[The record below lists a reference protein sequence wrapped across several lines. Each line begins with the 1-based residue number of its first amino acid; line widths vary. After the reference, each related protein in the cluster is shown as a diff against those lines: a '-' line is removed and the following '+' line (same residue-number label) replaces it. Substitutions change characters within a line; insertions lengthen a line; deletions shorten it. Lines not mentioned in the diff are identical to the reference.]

1 VEIRQ
6 VQRGYNNKVVDVKR
20 AADRIG
26 EDIDVLAGT
35 IGERNMWR
43 FVALQR
49 AAAYI
54 TERLESAGITP
65 AVQEFPVNGARVQ
78 NIEAA
83 LAGSTD
89 TAPSVIVGA
98 HYDTVIGCPGAN
110 DNGTGVAAMLELAR
124 RFACQPH
131 RRTVRFV
138 AFANEEPPFFQT
150 AAMGSLVYAK
160 EAKRRGDRIVAML
173 SLETIG
179 YYSDRPNTQQY
190 PVAPLALFY
199 PNTGNFIAFVSNI
212 GSARLLRTAQR
223 AFKAR
228 SSFPV
233 QAAAVPA
240 AIPGVGWSDHWSFW
254 QVGYPAIMVTDTAPY
269 RYPWYHT
276 PQDTADKVSLVHV
289 ADVVDGLEEVVH
301 VAASG

>member
-1 VEIRQ
+1 MA
-6 VQRGYNNKVVDVKR
+6 DVKR
-20 AADRIG
+20 AADLIG
-26 EDIDVLAGT
+26 EDIDMLAGT

-43 FVALQR
+43 LAGLQR
-49 AAAYI
+49 AVAYI
-54 TERLESAGITP
+54 AERLEAAGFAP
-65 AVQEFPVNGARVQ
+65 AVQEYRVEGARVQ
-78 NIEAA
+78 NVEAT

-89 TAPSVIVGA
+89 TAPSVIIGA

-110 DNGTGVAAMLELAR
+110 DNATGVAAMLELAR
-124 RFACQPH
+124 RFAGQPH

-138 AFANEEPPFFQT
+138 TFANVEPPFFQT
-150 AAMGSLVYAK
+150 EAMGSLVYAK
-160 EAKRRGDRIVAML
+160 EAKRRGERIAAML

-179 YYSDRPNTQQY
+179 YYSDRPHSQQY

-199 PNTGNFIAFVSNI
+199 PNTGNFIAFVSDI
-212 GSARLLRTAQR
+212 GSARLLRTALR

-233 QAAAVPA
+233 QGAAVPV

-276 PQDTADKVSLVHV
+276 PGDTPDKVSLVHL

>member
-1 VEIRQ
+1 
-6 VQRGYNNKVVDVKR
+6 VVDVKR
-20 AADRIG
+20 AADRIS

-43 FVALQR
+43 LAALQR

-54 TERLESAGITP
+54 TERLESAGFTP
-65 AVQEFPVNGARVQ
+65 AVQEYPVEGARVQ

-89 TAPSVIVGA
+89 TAPSVIIGA

-110 DNGTGVAAMLELAR
+110 DNATGVAAMLELAR
-124 RFACQPH
+124 RFAGQPH

-138 AFANEEPPFFQT
+138 AFVNEEPPFFQT

-160 EAKRRGDRIVAML
+160 EAKRRGDRIAAML

-179 YYSDRPNTQQY
+179 YYSDRPNSQQY

-212 GSARLLRTAQR
+212 GSVSYARCGGSGGNPRRWLVRSLVLLAGRVPGHHGDGHGAVPLSLVSHAGRHSRQSVSCPPRGCGRWSRGDRARRGERLRVGFAAVKIFPLACRRPSARL
-223 AFKAR
+223 
-228 SSFPV
+228 S
-233 QAAAVPA
+233 
-240 AIPGVGWSDHWSFW
+240 
-254 QVGYPAIMVTDTAPY
+254 
-269 RYPWYHT
+269 
-276 PQDTADKVSLVHV
+276 
-289 ADVVDGLEEVVH
+289 
-301 VAASG
+301 

>member
-1 VEIRQ
+1 
-6 VQRGYNNKVVDVKR
+6 VKQ
-20 AADRIG
+20 AADRLG

-35 IGERNMWR
+35 IGERNVWR
-43 FVALQR
+43 HASLER

-54 TERLESAGITP
+54 SERLQAAGFTP
-65 AVQEFPVNGARVQ
+65 AVQEYPVEGVRVR
-78 NIEAA
+78 NIEAV
-83 LAGSTD
+83 LAGSSE
-89 TAPSVIVGA
+89 AAQAVVIGA

-124 RFACQPH
+124 RFADRPH
-131 RRTVRFV
+131 RHTIRFA

-150 AAMGSLVYAK
+150 AAMGSLVYAR
-160 EAKRRGDRIVAML
+160 EAKRRGDRISAML

-190 PVAPLALFY
+190 PMAPLAMFY

-212 GSARLLRTAQR
+212 GSARLLCKAHR
-223 AFKAR
+223 AFKAGT
-228 SSFPV
+228 SFPV

-240 AIPGVGWSDHWSFW
+240 VIPGVAWSDHWSFW
-254 QVGYPAIMVTDTAPY
+254 QVGCPAIMVTDTAPY

-276 PQDTADKVSLVHV
+276 ADDTPDKVSLVQL
-289 ADVVDGLEEVVH
+289 ADVIDGLEHVVQV
-301 VAASG
+301 VAGGERA

>member
-1 VEIRQ
+1 VRIGQ
-6 VQRGYNNKVVDVKR
+6 VPATRIQKVVDVKR
-20 AADRIG
+20 AADLIG

-43 FVALQR
+43 LAALQR

-54 TERLESAGITP
+54 TERLESAGFTP
-65 AVQEFPVNGARVQ
+65 AVQDYPVEGARVQ
-78 NIEAA
+78 NVEAA

-89 TAPSVIVGA
+89 TAPSVIIGA

-110 DNGTGVAAMLELAR
+110 DNATGVAAMLELAR
-124 RFACQPH
+124 RFACQQH

-179 YYSDRPNTQQY
+179 YYSDRPNSQQY

-212 GSARLLRTAQR
+212 RSARLLRTAQR

-233 QAAAVPA
+233 QGAAVPA

-276 PQDTADKVSLVHV
+276 PGDTPDKVSLVHL